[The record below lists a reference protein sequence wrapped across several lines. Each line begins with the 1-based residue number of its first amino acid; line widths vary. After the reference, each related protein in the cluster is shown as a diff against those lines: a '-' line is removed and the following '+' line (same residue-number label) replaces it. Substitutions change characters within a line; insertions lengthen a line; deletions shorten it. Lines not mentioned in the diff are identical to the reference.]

1 MKDGISIIIGVVI
14 LNLIILLYE
23 KQGLGL
29 GWRIYGGLVGVLILS
44 TIFLPLGFMLL
55 LPITA
60 YNLIVNTTRFQN
72 KMKGR

>member
-29 GWRIYGGLVGVLILS
+29 GWRIYGGLVAVLILS

-55 LPITA
+55 LPITG